1 VVGSQATVLHTTNGG
16 ASWTQRAQSLPALP
30 YLHGIAVVGA
40 TAATVVVV
48 GDGGVML
55 RSTDSGVTWS
65 QRPGATT
72 VRLRDVHFP
81 QVCVDPTYPQVCVDP
96 TYPQVCVDPTYRT
109 LG

>member
-1 VVGSQATVLHTTNGG
+1 MVGSQATVLHTTNGG

-81 QVCVDPTYPQVCVDP
+81 QVCVDPAYPRCVLTLPTPGVC
-96 TYPQVCVDPTYRT
+96 
-109 LG
+109 